1 MKDITDEMT
10 QLQRGFY
17 FLNCDRGVLRGGK
30 SDGQTYVRTSSSETM
45 KSNGETYYR
54 SGRIEED
61 KNNQPHVV
69 YQFKE
74 KKKKNENTT

>member
-1 MKDITDEMT
+1 MSMKDITDEMT
-10 QLQRGFY
+10 ELQRGAY
-17 FLNCDRGVLRGGK
+17 FLNCNRGVLRGGK
-30 SDGQTYVRTSSSETM
+30 SDGATYVRRFSSETM

-61 KNNQPHVV
+61 EHDQPYIV

-74 KKKKNENTT
+74 PKPTKT